1 MDPRFIIYGDIGG
14 TKTILRL
21 AKQQNSDLLHI
32 QEQRYASHDYQNLDE
47 IINDFLIGLPDTNA
61 AKKTISAACFAIAG
75 PITQQQARLT
85 NLPWLISAADLSRK
99 FAIPQV
105 KLINDFEATAL
116 GVEKLTQQDL
126 EVLQVGNI
134 SEAGMRVVLGA
145 GTGMGV
151 AWMASI
157 GNGYVPFPTEA
168 GHTDFAP
175 TSDLQIELFNFLAAK
190 FGHVSIERVLSGPG
204 LTNIFNF
211 FQQRTNRLQLSSLL
225 ELSEDEGQLIIQ
237 LALEQS
243 HGTAIESLQLFTE
256 IYGAF
261 AGNLALTGLCRGG
274 VYIAGGIAPRIL
286 HYLKMGRFIQAFHNK
301 GRFTGLM
308 HEIPLFVILNTQVGL
323 LGAETEAQRL
333 LSNQLQNLLAVDSS
347 TNTNA

>member
-47 IINDFLIGLPDTNA
+47 IINDFLIGLPDKNATN
-61 AKKTISAACFAIAG
+61 KPISAACFAIAG
-75 PITQQQARLT
+75 PIAAQQARLT
-85 NLPWLISAADLSRK
+85 NLPWLISAADLSKK

-126 EVLQVGNI
+126 EVLQVGNM
-134 SEAGMRVVLGA
+134 SESSMRVVLGA

-151 AWMASI
+151 AWIAII
-157 GNGYVPFPTEA
+157 GNRYIPFPTEA

-175 TSDLQIELFNFLAAK
+175 INDLQIELLNFLAAK

-211 FQQRTNRLQLSSLL
+211 FQQRANHLQRSSLL

-237 LALEQS
+237 LALEQN
-243 HGTAIESLQLFTE
+243 HVTAIESLQLFTE

-286 HYLKMGRFIQAFHNK
+286 HYLKTERFIQAFRNK

-308 HEIPLFVILNTQVGL
+308 REIPLSVILNTQVGL
-323 LGAETEAQRL
+323 LGAESEAQRL
-333 LSNQLQNLLAVDSS
+333 QNLLVANSS
-347 TNTNA
+347 NNTNT